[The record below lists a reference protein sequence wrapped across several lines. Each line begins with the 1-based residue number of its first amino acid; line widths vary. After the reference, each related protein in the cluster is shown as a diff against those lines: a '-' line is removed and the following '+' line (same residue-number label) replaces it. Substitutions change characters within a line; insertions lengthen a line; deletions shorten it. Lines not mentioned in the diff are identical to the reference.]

1 MTTKPDFDEWALNII
16 DTYFNS
22 RRDKF
27 ERDSLAEHLRLAYE
41 QGYHYGLN
49 NGWVDEQEKSIQYRS
64 PVPSTG
70 RDTLSDD
77 DMGFTYGGKK

>member
-1 MTTKPDFDEWALNII
+1 MITKPDFDKWAERII

-27 ERDSLAEHLRLAYE
+27 EQDSLAEHLRMAYA
-41 QGYHYGLN
+41 QGYNYGLN
-49 NGWVDEQEKSIQYRS
+49 NGWAEEQEKEVTRRS

-70 RDTLSDD
+70 RDTRTDE
-77 DMGFTYGGKK
+77 DMGFA